1 MSGEL
6 RPFTTEEL
14 AEDAFLKEEHYQA
27 HRMMN
32 APTDFEE
39 RKKAF
44 VAMAK
49 AREAAAL
56 ARAALER
63 RLSVTVELPEAQ
75 KDL

>member
-1 MSGEL
+1 MSVEI
-6 RPFTTEEL
+6 RSFTTEEL
-14 AEDAFLKEEHYQA
+14 ALDAFLKEEAYQA
-27 HRMMN
+27 HRLMN
-32 APTDFEE
+32 TPTDFEE

-63 RLSVTVELPEAQ
+63 RLSITVELPEAQ
-75 KDL
+75 KTI